1 MEERLVRVER
11 NVLRMLRRQEV
22 IARQNQEMMA
32 MINCIHEQIHNPP
45 SFFGNDFDPMERD
58 QDMSDS
64 VSNVSNVAQ
73 TA

>member
-1 MEERLVRVER
+1 MEERLLRVES
-11 NVLRMLRRQEV
+11 NVLRLLRRQEV

-45 SFFGNDFDPMERD
+45 SFFGNDYDPMERE
-58 QDMSDS
+58 QEISD
-64 VSNVSNVAQ
+64 NVSNVAQ

>member
-1 MEERLVRVER
+1 MEERLLRVES
-11 NVLRMLRRQEV
+11 NVLRLLRRQEV

-45 SFFGNDFDPMERD
+45 SFFGNDYDPMERE
-58 QDMSDS
+58 QEISDN

>member
-45 SFFGNDFDPMERD
+45 SFFGNDLTRWNGIKICPI
-58 QDMSDS
+58 
-64 VSNVSNVAQ
+64 V
-73 TA
+73 